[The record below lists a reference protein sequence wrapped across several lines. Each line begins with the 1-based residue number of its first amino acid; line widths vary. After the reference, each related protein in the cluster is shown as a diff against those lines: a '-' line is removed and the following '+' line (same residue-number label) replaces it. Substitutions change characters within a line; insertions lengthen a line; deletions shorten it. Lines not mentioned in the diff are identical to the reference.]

1 MSGPSRLN
9 RVGYY
14 SVSHMDFLLNILSS
28 IISSTIGPL
37 LKLFRK
43 KAKPKV
49 EQFYASLPIHHP
61 NTKTC
66 SGRFLVSNAG
76 PRICNIND
84 IKLLSDISLPKLN
97 LAAIG
102 QWPGRSLGD
111 KGAQKLPISI
121 PVNQPKWVF
130 FRTEESTATFRGDL
144 PDSVVM
150 EIRFDCLRKP
160 IRRTL
165 KREHNGHQYKE

>member
-1 MSGPSRLN
+1 ME
-9 RVGYY
+9 
-14 SVSHMDFLLNILSS
+14 FLLNILNS

-37 LKLFRK
+37 FKLFRK

-49 EQFYASLPIHHP
+49 EQVYASLAIHHP

-76 PRICNIND
+76 PRICNINE
-84 IKLLSDISLPKLN
+84 IKLLSNISLPKLN

-102 QWPGRSLGD
+102 QWPGLSVGD

-121 PVNQPKWVF
+121 PVDQPKWIF
-130 FRTEESTATFRGDL
+130 FRTEEVTKPYQGNL
-144 PDSVVM
+144 PGSVVM
-150 EIRFDCLRKP
+150 EICFDCLRKP

-165 KREHNGHQYKE
+165 KRESDGHQYNEE